1 MKFGTRIT
9 ERGPGAL
16 RDGVSTYIGVN
27 WRRKMARVASGVV
40 LRRPTMFILVLQ
52 LFSMAH
58 YMRLSPLLIQWPRM
72 VKNVAAIR
80 WIYSPVLLDI
90 EVMSS
95 VQPRDGDMCG

>member
-1 MKFGTRIT
+1 MLMVTLIFLSVYMVWYGGQRDMKFGTRIT

-58 YMRLSPLLIQWPRM
+58 YMRLFPLLIQ
-72 VKNVAAIR
+72 
-80 WIYSPVLLDI
+80 
-90 EVMSS
+90 
-95 VQPRDGDMCG
+95 